1 MPIYTQGILID
12 AEVARMSKGTAG
24 RKAAPGPGQIEC
36 LKELA
41 LTLEDRIAGAD
52 DKSLPGIARQ
62 YREALRDIRELEGG
76 VDDGD
81 EVEEVVVRLRSG
93 KQ

>member
-1 MPIYTQGILID
+1 M
-12 AEVARMSKGTAG
+12 AKGAAG
-24 RKAAPGPGQIEC
+24 RKAAPGPGQLVR

-41 LTLEDRIAGAD
+41 LTLEGRIAGAD

-62 YREALRDIRELEGG
+62 YRETLRDIRELEGG